1 MQLKKSANSI
11 VGKDDMSEREKSK
24 AIEQLY
30 SKKLKTKRPSAKI
43 VVTSKGGK
51 QGVAK
56 AKSGGKGA
64 GGGKVKTVDKR
75 MLKDKRGEKRAAQK
89 GKKGGKGKGGKG
101 KGGKGGKAKGKG
113 KGGRR

>member
-1 MQLKKSANSI
+1 
-11 VGKDDMSEREKSK
+11 MSEREKSK

-30 SKKLKTKRPSAKI
+30 SKKLKTKRPSAKL

-64 GGGKVKTVDKR
+64 GSGRVKTVDKR
-75 MLKDKRGEKRAAQK
+75 MLKDKRGEKRAASK
-89 GKKGGKGKGGKG
+89 GKKGGKGGKG
-101 KGGKGGKAKGKG
+101 KGGKGGKGGRGSKG